1 MSRKILLTLVQQ
13 QIDFRPLKRCWL
25 PLLWGLIHEL
35 HFPAQR
41 AGVCLPALLL
51 GSVGSDAG
59 RCVCAAEVYR
69 CVSEY
74 TAMQHQLK

>member
-59 RCVCAAEVYR
+59 RCVCVPR
-69 CVSEY
+69 RFIDVFLNILLCN
-74 TAMQHQLK
+74 TN